1 MQFVVGWFVLFV
13 CLPDERKLFTGSLN
27 TFKNFNIY
35 IYLIKV
41 ANLAVE
47 CSMPYKQNVV

>member
-1 MQFVVGWFVLFV
+1 MEVAAKAGLTV
-13 CLPDERKLFTGSLN
+13 
-27 TFKNFNIY
+27 Y
-35 IYLIKV
+35 IYLVKV